1 MARFYV
7 PDPQIEDGILKVEG
21 DEVRHIRKVLRLRA
35 GDALSIFDGSGKEYE
50 GTLVEEGSASV
61 SIRVQTISPSKRES
75 DLQIIF
81 AQSILKGEKM
91 DYLIQKATELGVSRI
106 VPFISSRSIPAL
118 EKTKRIERH
127 RRWEKIAIGASKQC
141 GRGVVP
147 KIDPLEE
154 YPQILQSAPRDSL
167 RLILWEE
174 EGKRLKEVLKEPGRK
189 SAVFF
194 LVGPEGGLTKEEV
207 EQAKRA
213 DFTPITL
220 GERVLRSET
229 AGLCL
234 LSVLQYEWGDIG

>member
-7 PDPQIEDGILKVEG
+7 PHLKVEDGILKVKG

-50 GTLVEEGSASV
+50 GTIVEEGSASV
-61 SIRVQTISPSKRES
+61 SIRVQTILPSKRES
-75 DLQIIF
+75 DLEIIF
-81 AQSILKGEKM
+81 AQSLLKGEKM
-91 DYLIQKATELGVSRI
+91 DYLIQKATELGVKRI
-106 VPFISSRSIPAL
+106 VPFISSRSIPSL

-147 KIDPLEE
+147 KIDPLQE
-154 YPQILQSAPRDSL
+154 YPQILQSVPEDTL

-174 EGKRLKEVLKEPGRK
+174 GGKRLKEVLKKLERK
-189 SAVFF
+189 TAVFF

-207 EQAKRA
+207 EEAKRVN
-213 DFTPITL
+213 FVPVTL

-234 LSVLQYEWGDIG
+234 LSVFQYEWGDMG

>member
-61 SIRVQTISPSKRES
+61 SIRVQTISLSKRES

-91 DYLIQKATELGVSRI
+91 DYLIQKATELGVKRI
-106 VPFISSRSIPAL
+106 VPFISSRSIPPL

-127 RRWEKIAIGASKQC
+127 DAGRRLPSALKAVWKRGRSRRSILSRNIPRSFNPLRGIPCGSSFGRREEKDSK
-141 GRGVVP
+141 
-147 KIDPLEE
+147 K
-154 YPQILQSAPRDSL
+154 
-167 RLILWEE
+167 
-174 EGKRLKEVLKEPGRK
+174 
-189 SAVFF
+189 F
-194 LVGPEGGLTKEEV
+194 
-207 EQAKRA
+207 
-213 DFTPITL
+213 
-220 GERVLRSET
+220 
-229 AGLCL
+229 
-234 LSVLQYEWGDIG
+234 